1 MLSYHILEE
10 REKEENE
17 LQRYTREPMKRE
29 SGEKFTCIDIK
40 QSYKRLKKKDAISDS
55 NSPLKCSK
63 LLNLSYLNHGYGLQ
77 DRSKA
82 RLTRNL
88 FQVAK

>member
-1 MLSYHILEE
+1 
-10 REKEENE
+10 
-17 LQRYTREPMKRE
+17 MKRE

-63 LLNLSYLNHGYGLQ
+63 LLNLSYLNHGYGL
-77 DRSKA
+77 
-82 RLTRNL
+82 
-88 FQVAK
+88 